1 MKRGR
6 TPIKQAVA
14 VVFLTE
20 CFGVACGGDNEPQA
34 TTASRDTGT
43 PKVTPPTEMPIRG
56 NGPDIKVDAVESCE
70 LVPGG
75 SPSGADV
82 VNFRLPIRNVGN
94 VALESLVT
102 VRTEG
107 SSGLVSTQDL
117 PVASDA
123 ASSTTATD
131 GITGREWG
139 QQQRYTILADPEN
152 IITELDE
159 SNNEMSVLVDFPSA
173 PPPTTAAL
181 NCDSPT
187 P

>member
-1 MKRGR
+1 
-6 TPIKQAVA
+6 
-14 VVFLTE
+14 
-20 CFGVACGGDNEPQA
+20 
-34 TTASRDTGT
+34 
-43 PKVTPPTEMPIRG
+43 MPIRG

-102 VRTEG
+102 VPTEG

-117 PVASDA
+117 PVARDA

>member
-1 MKRGR
+1 
-6 TPIKQAVA
+6 
-14 VVFLTE
+14 
-20 CFGVACGGDNEPQA
+20 
-34 TTASRDTGT
+34 
-43 PKVTPPTEMPIRG
+43 MPIRG

-107 SSGLVSTQDL
+107 SSGLVSTQNL
-117 PVASDA
+117 PVASDG
-123 ASSTTATD
+123 ASSTTATA

-139 QQQRYTILADPEN
+139 RQQRYTILADTEN
-152 IITELDE
+152 IITALDE
-159 SNNEMSVLVDFPSA
+159 ANNE
-173 PPPTTAAL
+173 L
-181 NCDSPT
+181 NERVE
-187 P
+187 